1 MESNATSENL
11 IHILERNPKNFDL
24 WISNVKHYVAT
35 QNQLTGHFIKQKEF
49 LSAHA
54 VVFQM
59 KNVLDLCS
67 TNDVLCAFQQ
77 LEKNL
82 RSWNDE
88 SELEKAHQNFCQTWK
103 LFEDLF

>member
-1 MESNATSENL
+1 MENNAASENL
-11 IHILERNPKNFDL
+11 IYILERNPKNFDL
-24 WISNVKHYVAT
+24 WISQVKNYVAT
-35 QNQLTGHFIKQKEF
+35 QNQLTAQLIKQKEF

-67 TNDVLCAFQQ
+67 TKDVLCSFQQ
-77 LEKNL
+77 LENNL
-82 RSWNDE
+82 RSWNNQ
-88 SELEKAHQNFCQTWK
+88 SELEKAHQNFCHAWK